1 MLGIRIWDNGKM
13 IYPKRFSVII
23 DYVRSVSSIKIQDR
37 ENFGLITE
45 KPMYLTPGFA
55 INGEIYELDIIA
67 DNAGDYGVVKF
78 SESMG
83 CYFARINGK
92 DIPIKKD
99 MYDYEI
105 VGNVYEDVDYINH
118 SKQKS
123 VQISNESNKENS
135 EVSERKKDELV
146 STKQK
151 NIQTKPAKKEYPKVS
166 IYTYVSAK
174 NTAAYIMKSGDIE
187 RTITKQFG
195 KERLFS
201 EIECLLS
208 ALRDLKSKCDLNV
221 YTTSKLLIAPFERE
235 WIGVW
240 ASNGWRKSNGEE
252 VKNQDYWKKLYDE
265 ISKHEY
271 KISYIE
277 PGASIVELLRCQ
289 DMCKEKEGEN
299 V

>member
-13 IYPKRFSVII
+13 IYPKKFSVII
-23 DYVRSVSSIKIQDR
+23 DYVRNVSSIKIQDK

-67 DNAGDYGVVKF
+67 DNTGDYGVVKF
-78 SESMG
+78 SESIG
-83 CYFARINGK
+83 CYFANINGQ

-105 VGNVYEDVDYINH
+105 VGNVYEDIDYINNF
-118 SKQKS
+118 KQKS
-123 VQISNESNKENS
+123 VQISNESNKEKSDNS
-135 EVSERKKDELV
+135 
-146 STKQK
+146 K
-151 NIQTKPAKKEYPKVS
+151 NIVLDKKQEKVQTKPAKKEYPKVS

-208 ALRDLKSKCDLNV
+208 ALKDLKSKCDINV

-240 ASNGWRKSNGEE
+240 ASNEWKKSNGEE
-252 VKNQDYWKKLYDE
+252 VKNKDYWKRLYDE

-289 DMCKEKEGEN
+289 DMCKEKEGSN
-299 V
+299 A